1 MSAVATQSPVR
12 YAMRKTHRRAVIVG
26 ASAAALVVAVSLVTL
41 VTGDYK
47 LTLLEAIETLFGGG
61 SQRDQYIVFEV
72 RLPRLTMALLCGV
85 GLGAAGAIM
94 QSMLRNPLASPELLG
109 ITGGATVAA
118 VSGSLMFGLGGLALV
133 GAAFLGG
140 LVIAAVLL
148 LAAAREGSSSY
159 RIVLAGVGIAFVC
172 VSIVGFIMKRVQLN
186 EAQVAMRW
194 MTGSLEA
201 THWSD
206 ALVLAVALALALP
219 VAGVLSGS
227 LQPLELGDAQAGALG
242 VAVHRSRT
250 LLLVVAVL
258 MAAAVTAFVGPIAFV
273 ALSAP
278 AIARGLVGR
287 GSAAITASAML
298 GAALLALSDIVAQ
311 HALGK
316 AVPVGVVTGIV
327 GAAYLLWLL
336 ARAKGSRS

>member
-1 MSAVATQSPVR
+1 MSVVSPVR
-12 YAMRKTHRRAVIVG
+12 AAMRRTHRRAVVVG
-26 ASAAALVVAVSLVTL
+26 ASAAALVVAVSLLTL
-41 VTGDYK
+41 VIGDYP
-47 LTLLEAIETLFGGG
+47 LSIIEAVQTLFGGG
-61 SQRDQYIVFEV
+61 SQRDHYVVFEV
-72 RLPRLTMALLCGV
+72 RLPRLTMALLCGI

-118 VSGSLMFGLGGLALV
+118 VWGSLMFGLGGLALV
-133 GAAFLGG
+133 GAAFVGG
-140 LVIAAVLL
+140 LAIAAVLL

-172 VSIVGFIMKRVQLN
+172 VSVVGYIMKRVQLN

-201 THWSD
+201 TRWQD
-206 ALVLAVALALALP
+206 ALVLGIALALALP
-219 VAGVLSGS
+219 AAAVLAGA
-227 LQPLELGDAQAGALG
+227 LQPLELGDVQAGALG
-242 VAVHRSRT
+242 VSVHRSRT

-287 GSAAITASAML
+287 GSAAITASALL

-311 HALGK
+311 HALGTT
-316 AVPVGVVTGIV
+316 VPVGVVTGVV

-336 ARAKGSRS
+336 ARAKGSRT